1 MLGEAV
7 VFEPVWYSVY
17 TFQCRRMAR
26 FVHDRVVFLG
36 DSAHLVSPFGARGC
50 NGGLADI
57 DNFAWKLDLVLKG
70 LAPAALIE
78 TYNDEAIVTA
88 DENIA
93 HSTASTDFLTPKSAV
108 SRAFRDAVLDLART
122 YDFARQLVNSG
133 RLSTAVAYPNTA
145 LNTPD
150 CDGWACGVRP
160 GYAAVDAPLGS
171 RWLLERLQ
179 GEFTLLASDWEG
191 PVPQGVDFIDVTPE
205 DAMLRA
211 RYGLIP
217 GAAYLVRPDQYIAG
231 RWRRAGSA
239 AVSRALDR
247 AKGQPG

>member
-1 MLGEAV
+1 
-7 VFEPVWYSVY
+7 
-17 TFQCRRMAR
+17 
-26 FVHDRVVFLG
+26 
-36 DSAHLVSPFGARGC
+36 
-50 NGGLADI
+50 
-57 DNFAWKLDLVLKG
+57 VLKG

-78 TYNDEAIVTA
+78 TYNDEAVVTA

-93 HSTASTDFLTPKSAV
+93 HSTASTDFLTPKSEV
-108 SRAFRDAVLDLART
+108 SRAFRDAVLDLARAH
-122 YDFARQLVNSG
+122 DFARQLVNSG
-133 RLSTAVAYPNTA
+133 RLSTAVAYPDTT

-150 CDGWACGVRP
+150 CDDWACGVSP

-171 RWLLERLQ
+171 RWLLERLR
-179 GEFTLLASDWEG
+179 GAFTLLASGWEG

-211 RYGLIP
+211 RYGLTQ